1 MNLRWIVAHYK
12 TWRSFSFETIIGQ
25 LIIAASVIAGVYAFY
40 YFGRY
45 LTKLEKSFVGKKLWD
60 YSGREEQSWLELA
73 GLKYSYAL
81 ADFVTSPLD
90 ENVSKR
96 VLKCGRHY
104 SQICSEQGNARLFN
118 ELALQKVV
126 NTARQTNEAFEASN

>member
-1 MNLRWIVAHYK
+1 VL
-12 TWRSFSFETIIGQ
+12 
-25 LIIAASVIAGVYAFY
+25 
-40 YFGRY
+40 
-45 LTKLEKSFVGKKLWD
+45 LE
-60 YSGREEQSWLELA
+60 YCGREEQSWLELA

-126 NTARQTNEAFEASN
+126 NTARQTNEALEASN